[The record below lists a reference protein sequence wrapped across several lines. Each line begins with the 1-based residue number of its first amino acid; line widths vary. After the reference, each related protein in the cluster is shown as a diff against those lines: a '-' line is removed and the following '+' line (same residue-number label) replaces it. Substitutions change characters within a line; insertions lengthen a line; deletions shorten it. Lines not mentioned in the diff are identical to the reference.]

1 MLRAVLISSKSGGWV
16 KPPDD
21 MERGWQGKRI
31 CSREVRLTPFMVAL
45 AFWTACFMADT
56 ESTAPQPPPVPNMPN
71 SVQPVSEVTGL
82 PRNIAAGLASIFTLI
97 GGIVFLVL
105 ERKDRFVR
113 FYAVQS
119 ILLGVVALMVSVAGA
134 VVEFIFSHIPLIG
147 GLLNGALWV
156 VKGGFSLAWFVI
168 YVVMIV
174 KAFTGKEW
182 EIPYLGQVARRQTAA
197 RLS

>member
-1 MLRAVLISSKSGGWV
+1 
-16 KPPDD
+16 
-21 MERGWQGKRI
+21 
-31 CSREVRLTPFMVAL
+31 
-45 AFWTACFMADT
+45 MADPDPT
-56 ESTAPQPPPVPNMPN
+56 VPQPPPVPDVPN
-71 SVQPVSEVTGL
+71 SIQPVSDVTGL
-82 PRNIAAGLASIFTLI
+82 PRNIAAGLACIFTLI

-147 GLLNGALWV
+147 GLLNGALWI
-156 VKGGFSLAWFVI
+156 VKGGFSLAWFVV
-168 YVVMIV
+168 YVVVIV

-182 EIPYLGQVARRQTAA
+182 EIPYLGQIARKQSSS
-197 RLS
+197 RLG